1 MMEEIGRLGRD
12 FDDDDDDLE
21 DIVEK
26 LSRIVHLLKK
36 LVGLVE
42 ETSLCAKA
50 LLALLPLLA
59 LALYYLRRFCNT
71 ENSETTRLEET
82 MRSSHDA
89 NSTLSSPRKNWL
101 CRLGVHADVKP

>member
-1 MMEEIGRLGRD
+1 MEERGRLGKYY
-12 FDDDDDDLE
+12 DDDDLE

-26 LSRIVHLLKK
+26 LSHIVHLLKK

-42 ETSLCAKA
+42 ESSRCAKA

-59 LALYYLRRFCNT
+59 LALYCLHRFCNT
-71 ENSETTRLEET
+71 KNSETSLEET

-89 NSTLSSPRKNWL
+89 NSTLSSTRKNWL
-101 CRLGVHADVKP
+101 SRLWVHVDVKP